1 MKTLIFALLLISTS
15 AHAFNWSRC
24 NNASPVTGGSGI
36 IEMMSTT
43 VSNVGVSSSQFL
55 SSWGECSMVGEVEK
69 VRKTFIAQ
77 NLNYLQQDMAK
88 GNGEYLA
95 AYARLHDCNQKGMAL
110 FGKSMKQKYFEI
122 KKLDEFQDFDSIFR
136 IMERPFIDLKGL
148 CPLT

>member
-1 MKTLIFALLLISTS
+1 MKTFIFALLALSTS

-24 NNASPVTGGSGI
+24 NSASPVSGGTGL

-55 SSWGECSMVGEVEK
+55 SSWGECSLVGEVEK

-88 GNGEYLA
+88 GSGEYLA
-95 AYARLHDCNQKGMAL
+95 AYARLHDCSEEGTAL
-110 FGKSMKQKYFEI
+110 FGKTMKLKYFEI
-122 KKLDEFQDFDSIFR
+122 KELDARQDFDAIYQK
-136 IMERPFIDLKGL
+136 METPFVRLKGQ